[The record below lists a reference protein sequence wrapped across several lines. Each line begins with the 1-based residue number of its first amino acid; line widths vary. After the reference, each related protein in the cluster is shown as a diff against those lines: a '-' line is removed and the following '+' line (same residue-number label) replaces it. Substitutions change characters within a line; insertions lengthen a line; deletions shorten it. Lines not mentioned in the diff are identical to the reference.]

1 MSHTFS
7 QLLFHFVFST
17 QNREELIG
25 PDLRPKLYSYLEG
38 IVQSEGGVLLSIG
51 GMPDHVHLLARL
63 KPAIFIPDLLRSI
76 KAGSSG
82 WVNSRSRFAWQEGYG
97 AFSVS
102 ESSAKTVHRYIQ
114 NQEAHHRKQN
124 FEAEWIGLLER
135 HGIEFDP
142 AKPFG

>member
-7 QLLFHFVFST
+7 RLLFHFVFST

-25 PDLRPKLYSYLEG
+25 PDLRPKLYTYLEG
-38 IVQSEGGVLLSIG
+38 IVRSEGGVLLSIG
-51 GMPDHVHLLARL
+51 GMPDHVHLLIRL
-63 KPAIFIPDLLRSI
+63 KPAILIPNLLRSI

-82 WVNSRSRFAWQEGYG
+82 WASSRSRFAWQEGYG

-114 NQEAHHRKQN
+114 NQEEHHRKRS
-124 FEAEWIGLLER
+124 FEAEWISLLER

>member
-1 MSHTFS
+1 
-7 QLLFHFVFST
+7 V
-17 QNREELIG
+17 
-25 PDLRPKLYSYLEG
+25 
-38 IVQSEGGVLLSIG
+38 
-51 GMPDHVHLLARL
+51 A
-63 KPAIFIPDLLRSI
+63 
-76 KAGSSG
+76 
-82 WVNSRSRFAWQEGYG
+82 RFAWQEGYG

-114 NQEAHHRKQN
+114 NQEEHHRKQS